1 MPERAN
7 VTSVEAIESFRSH
20 LIVYLTKARPT
31 VEEVSAEVVRTRSW
45 LETDQRAHWEKEMR
59 RRAKALEQA
68 QQELFSSRISNLKD
82 ESSLQQL
89 AVQRAKR
96 ALEEADGKLRVVKR
110 WAREFDNRI
119 QPLLKQI
126 EKLHTVLSHD
136 MVQGIASLT
145 QTVNTL
151 AAYAE
156 VGRAPLVA
164 GTGGG
169 SEMKAAEGRAASEGP
184 GGATAGG
191 QGQ

>member
-7 VTSVEAIESFRSH
+7 VTSVEAIELFRSQ

-31 VEEVSAEVVRTRSW
+31 VEEASAEVVRTRSW
-45 LETDQRAHWEKEMR
+45 LETEQRVHWEKEMR
-59 RRAKALEQA
+59 RRAKTLEQA
-68 QQELFSSRISNLKD
+68 EQELFSSRISSLKD

-136 MVQGIASLT
+136 MVKGVASLT

-156 VGRAPLVA
+156 VGQAPA
-164 GTGGG
+164 SSG
-169 SEMKAAEGRAASEGP
+169 S
-184 GGATAGG
+184 GGAAATNPPKESST
-191 QGQ
+191 